1 MRPGAVALYLAYSK
15 QRRLGVIRIEV
26 KEPEQKITGDL
37 KITVETDQCKSVT
50 KSKVTEVK

>member
-1 MRPGAVALYLAYSK
+1 MRLGAAALYLTYSK

-37 KITVETDQCKSVT
+37 KITVETDKCESVT
-50 KSKVTEVK
+50 KSEVTEVK